1 MLEVLVKFLSSLLQI
16 WSSLSEDQKES
27 ICKVFTDLMDQVFR
41 EYFRANTGGAQ

>member
-1 MLEVLVKFLSSLLQI
+1 VLDVLVKFLSSLLQI

>member
-1 MLEVLVKFLSSLLQI
+1 MLDVLVKIFTSLVQI

-27 ICKVFTDLMDQVFR
+27 ICKIFTDLMDQVFR